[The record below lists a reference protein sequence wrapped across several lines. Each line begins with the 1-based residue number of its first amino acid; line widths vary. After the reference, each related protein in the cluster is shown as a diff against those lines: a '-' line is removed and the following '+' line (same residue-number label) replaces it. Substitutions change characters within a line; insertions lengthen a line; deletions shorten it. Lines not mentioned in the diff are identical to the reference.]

1 MPSVV
6 SIILFHLLKISPYV
20 FLITIDTP
28 EVGPGSI
35 IAPSTSSTAVS
46 ATSSSYPYS
55 TGSPT
60 HASSGG
66 SGSGS
71 NPGAIVGGVVG
82 GLAAICIAVAVIF
95 FRRRH
100 SQAQPAVSPDVIES
114 KVLPLMPDEGTTAPS
129 SMSGSPITRRF
140 YVRAFVSRIALV
152 CPQVPLASYFRSR
165 RTQMIQLRFQGTKL
179 VCTRW
184 TSLLKHR
191 TSDPEA
197 PWSTRRPRCPMLG
210 DITAAPLSDLAV

>member
-6 SIILFHLLKISPYV
+6 SIVLFHLLKISPYV

-35 IAPSTSSTAVS
+35 IAPSTSSTAAS
-46 ATSSSYPYS
+46 ATSSYYPYS

-71 NPGAIVGGVVG
+71 NPGAIVGGIVG
-82 GLAAICIAVAVIF
+82 GIAPICIAVAVIF

-100 SQAQPAVSPDVIES
+100 SQAQPIQGRS
-114 KVLPLMPDEGTTAPS
+114 LPCLQMLLNQRC
-129 SMSGSPITRRF
+129 RRQ
-140 YVRAFVSRIALV
+140 
-152 CPQVPLASYFRSR
+152 C
-165 RTQMIQLRFQGTKL
+165 QMKGRLRF
-179 VCTRW
+179 
-184 TSLLKHR
+184 H
-191 TSDPEA
+191 
-197 PWSTRRPRCPMLG
+197 RCPGHPSRGGSMYVLLCPALRLCVLKCHLLPIFVHAG
-210 DITAAPLSDLAV
+210 PR